1 MGVAETSGIAENDC
15 TDDYS
20 TEGADSQAES
30 LINEAKKGS
39 RGAGRTR
46 NYAIVVYPDSAPD
59 DWRER
64 LSDEHVQA
72 LISPLH
78 DKDCNPDGSQKKPHY
93 HVMVMYD
100 SVKTQEQVDELWDR
114 VLGPNR
120 VKRYEVVNSTRGY
133 ARYLCHKD
141 NPEKAQYSDED
152 VIALGGADYEDLI
165 QLATDDRS
173 TLRMVF
179 AYIREHG
186 IRYYDELI
194 DACMEDGLHSMFAL
208 ITEKRTLAV
217 TNYLKAR
224 VWRGREQQRDEDES
238 RDAIPVPEDVKNLQ
252 ALERVRAMGLLVLE
266 PETGELLDDGKELND
281 DSQD

>member
-1 MGVAETSGIAENDC
+1 MND
-15 TDDYS
+15 
-20 TEGADSQAES
+20 GNSQDTS
-30 LINEAKKGS
+30 LINEGEQERGPNRAERRAAA

-46 NYAIVVYPDSAPD
+46 NYAIVVYPDSAPP
-59 DWRER
+59 DWRDR
-64 LSDEHVQA
+64 LSGEHVQA

-78 DKDCNPDGSQKKPHY
+78 DQDTNPDGTPKKPHY

-120 VKRYEVVNSTRGY
+120 VKHYETVNSTRGY

-152 VIALGGADYEDLI
+152 VTALGGADYQDLI

-194 DACMEDGLHSMFAL
+194 DACMEDGMHSMFAL

-217 TNYLKAR
+217 TSYLKAR
-224 VWRGREQQRDEDES
+224 VWRGREQENE
-238 RDAIPVPEDVKNLQ
+238 
-252 ALERVRAMGLLVLE
+252 ERRKLWERGKVRGFYDTR
-266 PETGELLDDGKELND
+266 TGEFTPEADLEVMEND
-281 DSQD
+281 SEN